1 MATIASLNVALSADS
16 ARLKRDL
23 DRAGKT
29 TQTWAQKQKARF
41 KGVASGARGLQ
52 NALVGMAAVMGTSKL
67 LDNADA
73 LGKNAA
79 AAGLSVEAYQRLKH
93 GFAEAGV
100 SQAGFQKGQKTLN
113 KIFADAGDGMST
125 AVDALAAVGLSYE
138 DLAAMDPGDRMLAVA
153 RGLDSIEDA
162 GLRSAAAA
170 ELMGREMG
178 TVRLDADQIIKDG
191 EGIAVVSE
199 DAALK
204 SAEMNDAMERMSTT
218 IQSLLTNAIVPLV
231 AALAPVL
238 ESMAQFAQD
247 HPMMASIVA
256 GVTAF
261 GAALAFAGGPLTLLV
276 ASITGAILVFQ
287 NWDEIIGYLSEKW
300 GEFGESFPGVASAI
314 ETALNVLA
322 APFRVVRDIVSSIFE
337 LFSGEGSFLSRL
349 GDFAKN
355 IVDTLVTNNPVVAL
369 MGSLADVLKVPLN
382 TVIAMFENMVNK
394 VITAI
399 NDITSF
405 SFDIPFYGTYT
416 TAGTNIQPLELPA
429 FATGGYV
436 SGPGTG
442 TSDSI
447 PALLSNGEF
456 VVNAKATSKY
466 GSVLEALNDGD
477 IGAFASGGQVGGS
490 SGGGSDVKSF
500 YQQVADQFVSGLK
513 SSFTTALS
521 SGDWKGFLD
530 SVLDSFTMGIIGSFT
545 EGLFAPMQEALTGFM
560 EGIFSGMGSGEG
572 GLGSIF
578 GFADGGIVPTTST
591 SKSYA
596 DSVPAMLQPGELVV
610 PKSQVD
616 GFMNGA
622 AGGGGGQTFNINVT
636 GDVSR
641 LTRSEIVKMMPEIA
655 AGTNMLNKENG
666 VR

>member
-247 HPMMASIVA
+247 HPMMASIIA

-261 GAALAFAGGPLTLLV
+261 MTALTFAGGPLTLLV

-530 SVLDSFTMGIIGSFT
+530 SVLDSFTMGIISSFT

-616 GFMNGA
+616 NFMNGA
-622 AGGGGGQTFNINVT
+622 GGGGGGQTFNINVT

-655 AGTNMLNKENG
+655 AGTNMLNKENN
-666 VR
+666 RR